1 MDITPKLMKRIY
13 AVARQKGIDNET
25 LHELVYREVSKESI
39 KTLTCTEAYT
49 VIHALEPGGSAV
61 RQERKGMITDKQ
73 YNMIVRMSYILGWE
87 GNKKRINGFVKK
99 YTGVENVK
107 WLTKY
112 QASNVIEGLKKLE
125 EKM

>member
-39 KTLTCTEAYT
+39 KTLTCSEAYV
-49 VIHALEPGGSAV
+49 VIHALNPDASNYK
-61 RQERKGMITDKQ
+61 QERKGMITDKQ
-73 YNMIVRMSYILGWE
+73 YNMIVRMSYVLGWE

>member
-25 LHELVYREVSKESI
+25 LHELVYREIGKESI
-39 KTLTCTEAYT
+39 KTLTSSEAYT
-49 VIHALEPGGSAV
+49 VIHALNPSGDNG
-61 RQERKGMITDKQ
+61 RQERKGMITDNQ

-87 GNKKRINGFVKK
+87 GNIKRINGFVKK